1 MWLPLSGGIET
12 RTRPDYVCVVDT
24 RQLLT
29 SVFLDAV
36 AASDAE
42 AAVRRSLEADPPGV
56 KEAVVIATGKAAA
69 AMARGLAAVIDI
81 TDGVAVTTA
90 EDPAPVP
97 VVVAGHP
104 EPNSGSV
111 AGARRALEL
120 AAAAGENTTVVCLV
134 SGGSSALLSI
144 PADGLTLD
152 DLVATTRLL
161 VASGADIG
169 EMNTVRKH
177 LSGVKGGRL
186 AAAVR
191 PARLITLVVSDVP
204 GDALDVI
211 GSGPTVPDPTSY
223 ADAVEVLKRYRL
235 LDRVPDRV
243 VEHLNAGSAGLI
255 GETPKQDL
263 PDHETRIVAGGSTA
277 ASAAVDAARR
287 RGLTAEVVT
296 SSLTGEARHAAVEAV
311 GTRRRGGADL
321 LVFAGE
327 TNVSVTGDGRGG
339 RNQEA
344 ALAAAMV
351 IEDTATTFLAGD
363 TDGIDGTTA
372 AAGAIVDS
380 GTIGRG
386 REAGRDA
393 VVDLDNNDSH
403 RYLSATGDLLITGP
417 TGTNV
422 ADLWLVHHGLLG

>member
-1 MWLPLSGGIET
+1 
-12 RTRPDYVCVVDT
+12 VDT

-36 AASDAE
+36 VASNAE
-42 AAVRRSLEADPPGV
+42 AAVRRSLEVDPLGV
-56 KEAVVIATGKAAA
+56 KEAVVIASGKAAA
-69 AMARGLAAVIDI
+69 AMARGLAAVVDI
-81 TDGVAVTTA
+81 IDGVAVTTV
-90 EDPAPVP
+90 EDSAPVP
-97 VVVAGHP
+97 VIVAGHP

-120 AAAAGENTTVVCLV
+120 ATAAGENTTVVCLV
-134 SGGSSALLSI
+134 SGGSSALLSV
-144 PADGLTLD
+144 PAGGLTLD

-177 LSGVKGGRL
+177 LSGIKGGRL
-186 AAAVR
+186 AAAVQ

-243 VEHLNAGSAGLI
+243 VEHLDAGSAGLI
-255 GETPKQDL
+255 GETPKQDH
-263 PDHETRIVAGGSTA
+263 PDHEIRIVAGSSTA
-277 ASAAVDAARR
+277 TSAAVEAARQ

-296 SSLTGEARHAAVEAV
+296 SSLSGEARHAAVEAV
-311 GTRRRGGADL
+311 GTRRAGVDL

-327 TNVSVTGDGRGG
+327 TTVSVTGPGRGG

-344 ALAAAMV
+344 ALAAAMA
-351 IEDTATTFLAGD
+351 IEESTITFLAGD
-363 TDGIDGTTA
+363 TDGIDGATA

-393 VVDLDNNDSH
+393 VVDLENNDSH
-403 RYLSATGDLLITGP
+403 RYLRATGDLLITGP
-417 TGTNV
+417 SGTNV
-422 ADLWLVHHGLLG
+422 ADLWLVHHGLFS

>member
-1 MWLPLSGGIET
+1 M
-12 RTRPDYVCVVDT
+12 DT

-42 AAVRRSLEADPPGV
+42 AAVRRSLAADPPGV
-56 KEAVVIATGKAAA
+56 EEVVVIASGKAAA
-69 AMARGLAAVIDI
+69 AMARGLATAVDI
-81 TDGVAVTTA
+81 TDGVAVTTV
-90 EDPAPVP
+90 EDSAPVP

-104 EPNSGSV
+104 EPNGGSV

-120 AAAAGENTTVVCLV
+120 AVAAGENTTVVCLI
-134 SGGSSALLSI
+134 SGGSSALLAL
-144 PADGLTLD
+144 PAGRLTLD
-152 DLVATTRLL
+152 DLVATTGLL

-169 EMNTVRKH
+169 EMNAVRKH
-177 LSGVKGGRL
+177 LSGIKGGRL
-186 AAAVR
+186 AVAVR

-223 ADAVEVLKRYRL
+223 ADAIEVLKRHRL
-235 LDRVPDRV
+235 LDQVPERV
-243 VEHLNAGSAGLI
+243 VEHLSAGSAGLI
-255 GETPKQDL
+255 EETPKQDH
-263 PDHETRIVAGGSTA
+263 PDHETRIVAGGSTV
-277 ASAAVDAARR
+277 ASAAVSAARH

-296 SSLTGEARHAAVEAV
+296 ATLTGEARLAAVEAV
-311 GTRRRGGADL
+311 GTRRSGIDL

-327 TNVSVTGDGRGG
+327 TTVSVIGPGRGG

-344 ALAAAMV
+344 ALAAATA
-351 IEDTATTFLAGD
+351 IEETATTFLAGD
-363 TDGIDGTTA
+363 TDGIDGATV

-386 REAGRDA
+386 RKAGRDA
-393 VVDLDNNDSH
+393 AVDLDSNDSH

-422 ADLWLVHHGLLG
+422 ADLWFVHHGLPG

>member
-1 MWLPLSGGIET
+1 MWWPLSGGIES
-12 RTRPDYVCVVDT
+12 RTRCDYVCVVDT
-24 RQLLT
+24 RQLLN

-42 AAVRRSLEADPPGV
+42 AAVRLSLEADPPGV
-56 KEAVVIATGKAAA
+56 KEAVVIASGKAAA
-69 AMARGLAAVIDI
+69 AMARGLAAAIDI
-81 TDGVAVTTA
+81 TDGVAVTTV
-90 EDPAPVP
+90 EDSAPVP

-104 EPNSGSV
+104 VPNSGSV
-111 AGARRALEL
+111 SGARRALDL
-120 AAAAGENTTVVCLV
+120 ATAAGENATVVCLV
-134 SGGSSALLSI
+134 SGGSSALLAL
-144 PADGLTLD
+144 PAGRLTLD
-152 DLVATTRLL
+152 DLVTTTRLL

-169 EMNTVRKH
+169 EMNAVRKH
-177 LSGVKGGRL
+177 LSGIKGGRL

-223 ADAVEVLKRYRL
+223 ADAIEILGRHHL
-235 LDRVPDRV
+235 LDQVPGRV
-243 VEHLNAGSAGLI
+243 VEHLSAGSAGLI
-255 GETPKQDL
+255 EETPKQAH
-263 PDHETRIVAGGSTA
+263 PDHEARIVAGGSTA
-277 ASAAVDAARR
+277 ASAAVDAARQ

-296 SSLTGEARHAAVEAV
+296 ATLTGEARQVAVEAV
-311 GTRRRGGADL
+311 GTRRTGVDL

-327 TNVSVTGDGRGG
+327 TSVSVTGLGRGG

-344 ALAAAMV
+344 ALAAAMA
-351 IEDTATTFLAGD
+351 IEETATTFLAGD
-363 TDGIDGTTA
+363 TDGIDGATA

-386 REAGRDA
+386 RQAGRDA
-393 VVDLDNNDSH
+393 AVDLDNNDSH

-422 ADLWLVHHGLLG
+422 ADLWLVHHGLPG